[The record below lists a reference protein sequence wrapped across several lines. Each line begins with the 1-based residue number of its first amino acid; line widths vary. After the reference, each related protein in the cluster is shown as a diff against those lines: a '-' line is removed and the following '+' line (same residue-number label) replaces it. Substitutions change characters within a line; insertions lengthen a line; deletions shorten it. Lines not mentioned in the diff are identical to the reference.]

1 MELSGQILG
10 WLAAFLTFLSYQCK
24 EQKKLIFIQILS
36 AASLCVSY
44 LLLGAYSGMVLNVV
58 CILRNVIIY
67 KKNVKFFSY
76 SFWPY
81 VLTFTMGLTGIFS
94 WQGSMSLLIIV
105 ALMINTIFIYMPNIQ
120 NLRKSILLTST
131 MVILY
136 NVYYSVW
143 GGVTNELIAIVSS
156 AIGLYRYR
164 KTKQR

>member
-81 VLTFTMGLTGIFS
+81 VLTLTMGLTGIFS
-94 WQGSMSLLIIV
+94 WQGHMSLLIIV